1 MSDSKT
7 DDHRLSVPVDIRH
20 VLTPE
25 MLAAAFVR
33 MNSEDQAEVF
43 HEIQRQAE
51 VLFKPSY
58 PQMQWCYMADALLKA
73 GSDSPGWQFACDVG
87 AFTMIH
93 TYRLLEA
100 REGRVS

>member
-1 MSDSKT
+1 MGDLT
-7 DDHRLSVPVDIRH
+7 DEKCLTVPLDIRH

-33 MNSEDQAEVF
+33 MNSEEQAEVF

-58 PQMQWCYMADALLKA
+58 PQMQWCYLADALQKA
-73 GSDSPGWQFACDVG
+73 GTDSPGWQFAADIG

-93 TYRLLEA
+93 TYGLLE
-100 REGRVS
+100 RQSRRIS